1 MNIITDMNKSPWG
14 SVINEREIWVEE
26 IERMCHDRRIEVED
40 EKRYSLEGSNK
51 EEKRNISIDARK
63 GAMVTGCI
71 AFLKPQFNVLF
82 KLQ

>member
-1 MNIITDMNKSPWG
+1 
-14 SVINEREIWVEE
+14 
-26 IERMCHDRRIEVED
+26 MCHDRRIEVED